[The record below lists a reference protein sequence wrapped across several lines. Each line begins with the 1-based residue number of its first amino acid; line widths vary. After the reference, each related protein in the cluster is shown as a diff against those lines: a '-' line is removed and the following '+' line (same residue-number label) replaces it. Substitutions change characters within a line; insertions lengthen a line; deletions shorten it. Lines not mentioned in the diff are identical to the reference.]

1 MLLGSSGGGGT
12 SLQQLDASGQ
22 DVGAPAMV
30 TTPLPDQDF
39 EGRSDGEVA
48 WASASG
54 SNLSVVRVQT
64 CP

>member
-1 MLLGSSGGGGT
+1 
-12 SLQQLDASGQ
+12 
-22 DVGAPAMV
+22 MV

-48 WASASG
+48 WASVSG
-54 SNLSVVRVQT
+54 ANLSVVRVQT